1 MRTRSRDFFEA
12 ERIRAQRRM
21 EQIKRVVDADP
32 HGALFGRRLMGSDPV
47 MGLLGRGEM
56 SFSDLWRS
64 VFGLE
69 DGAQKVQDKDKDM
82 SAEKKADTTAYAK
95 PVVRKSEEVS
105 GVRSASSKDSSPVVE
120 SGYMNAR
127 ADHEYDPLS
136 GRMVSKNAGD
146 LETASKTS
154 NISVNKSDLE
164 YDPISGRMVP
174 KDAEHLDMSN
184 KPNNISANKS
194 DSRTDHLG
202 YLSPMERSG
211 DASRKTFASMQQTQP
226 EGQCAN
232 KAPRSENGTEM
243 SDSKDH
249 SSTLSDTYG
258 VLSVDKNTAM
268 DTSSKAA
275 TTSSTPS
282 QDHNASLQTRSSND
296 TDTNVPS
303 VPSDTRPDSL
313 ESTHKHEASLDEP
326 RKFRIHDSPEQ
337 SEPILVSEDKELDLL
352 HASGIRGTDL
362 NHEQALNALEGKV
375 DSIQS
380 SVNDIDSQVVQA
392 QRNALA
398 SVDEK
403 ITELANNINALKLE
417 LPEQTSISQDEAQLA
432 NAPDYIMDTQAR
444 PGGPATYRVLAYD
457 PSTMQVTEAETNS
470 SLSDADEILHPT
482 EVLGRLNHPAKFL
495 HYFAN
500 MKRDGY
506 EIVSGDRDVL
516 IFRKFDVEGKQSS
529 AGQET
534 VRNADEI
541 SELQPEQPTSTRLTE
556 EASTESNKTDEPRKH
571 GSTIG
576 NAIRRMLFAGTAT
589 AGTCYAIG
597 VVTEYF
603 RTGGQDGRGI
613 DGFTVFESER
623 RQLYKE

>member
-12 ERIRAQRRM
+12 EKIRAQRRM
-21 EQIKRVVDADP
+21 EQIKRAIDVDP

-47 MGLLGRGEM
+47 MGLWGRGER

-64 VFGLE
+64 TFGLE
-69 DGAQKVQDKDKDM
+69 NGSQKMQDKNM
-82 SAEKKADTTAYAK
+82 GAEKKADTTAYAK
-95 PVVRKSEEVS
+95 PVEGKSEGVS
-105 GVRSASSKDSSPVVE
+105 GVPSASNNSSPVAE
-120 SGYMNAR
+120 SGYLDSR
-127 ADHEYDPLS
+127 ADLEYDPLS

-146 LETASKTS
+146 AETASKTS
-154 NISVNKSDLE
+154 NILVNRSDLE

-174 KDAEHLDMSN
+174 KDTKHLDTRN

-211 DASRKTFASMQQTQP
+211 DASRATFDSMQLTQP
-226 EGQCAN
+226 EGQSAN
-232 KAPRSENGTEM
+232 EAARSEKGTVDV

-249 SSTLSDTYG
+249 SSTLSDAYG
-258 VLSVDKNTAM
+258 VLSADKNAAM
-268 DTSSKAA
+268 DMPSPEAA
-275 TTSSTPS
+275 STSSTPS
-282 QDHNASLQTRSSND
+282 RDHDASLQTRRLD
-296 TDTNVPS
+296 ETDTNVPS
-303 VPSDTRPDSL
+303 APDDTRPGSL
-313 ESTHKHEASLDEP
+313 ESTHKHEASLGEP
-326 RKFRIHDSPEQ
+326 RKFRIDDSPEQ
-337 SEPILVSEDKELDLL
+337 SEPILVPEGKELDLL
-352 HASGIRGTDL
+352 HTSGIRGTDL
-362 NHEQALNALEGKV
+362 GHEQALNALEEEV
-375 DSIQS
+375 DSIQN
-380 SVNDIDSQVVQA
+380 SVNDIDAQVIQA

-403 ITELANNINALKLE
+403 TTELAGNIKARKWE
-417 LPEQTSISQDEAQLA
+417 LPDQISISQDEAQLA

-444 PGGPATYRVLAYD
+444 PSRPAIYRVLAYD
-457 PSTMQVTEAETNS
+457 PSTTQVTEAQTNS
-470 SLSDADEILHPT
+470 SLPGADEILHPT
-482 EVLGRLNHPAKFL
+482 QVLDRLNNPAKFL
-495 HYFAN
+495 RYFTD
-500 MKRDGY
+500 MQRDGY
-506 EIVSGDRDVL
+506 EIVSGGGDVL
-516 IFRKFDVEGKQSS
+516 VFRKFDVEEKQSS

-534 VRNADEI
+534 VSNADEI
-541 SELQPEQPTSTRLTE
+541 SELQSEQPTSTRLAE
-556 EASTESNKTDEPRKH
+556 EASTESNKTDESRKH

-603 RTGGQDGRGI
+603 RTGGHDGRGI